1 MFTMK
6 CMQEENSL
14 LINNI
19 FKMNKNQNLYSAT
32 AAILVVTFIIIFSA
46 CSKDEEPQAEI
57 DDKVILQYLSDNN
70 IDAVKHESGLYYD
83 ITKEGSGSHPDIN
96 SNVTVSYKGYLI
108 SGNVFDQTPAGSTTS
123 FPLTAVIKGWQIGVP
138 LLKQGGEG
146 LFFIPSELGYG
157 SSGTTDIPA
166 NSVLIFEIGLA
177 DIN

>member
-1 MFTMK
+1 MINKNNLYPATTTII
-6 CMQEENSL
+6 L
-14 LINNI
+14 LI
-19 FKMNKNQNLYSAT
+19 FM
-32 AAILVVTFIIIFSA
+32 IIFSS
-46 CSKDEEPQAEI
+46 CSKDEGETQAEI
-57 DDKVILQYLSDNN
+57 DDRVIQQYLSDNN
-70 IDAVKHESGLYYD
+70 IDAVKHESGLYYE

-108 SGNVFDQTPAGSTTS
+108 NGTVFDKTPTGQTIS

-157 SSGTTDIPA
+157 SQGTGSIPG
-166 NSVLIFEIGLA
+166 NSVLIFDIGLA